1 MHVRGVVLGL
11 VCLHAATAFLTRAL
25 SSKTCVAARSHS
37 AAAAAGARR
46 ARQHC
51 IVACLA
57 SPSQQQGRPDA
68 ATFQKQ
74 VQLSKELSSMKYGRW
89 REVIPRLRQARSDG
103 IPFNTY
109 IFSAAITALG
119 RAKQFDDV

>member
-1 MHVRGVVLGL
+1 MHHKLR
-11 VCLHAATAFLTRAL
+11 CSCSCQHACAGCSSRSSLLASCNSLLTRAL

-37 AAAAAGARR
+37 AAAAAAGARR

-89 REVIPRLRQARSDG
+89 REVIP
-103 IPFNTY
+103 N
-109 IFSAAITALG
+109 
-119 RAKQFDDV
+119 